1 MEKQEGWV
9 ETVLGHFC
17 FLSTSLVLA
26 LGLWTLVMGDPRAP
40 SLPPVC
46 SQQRRGSCHL
56 GAGMTGCS
64 LLSGPLLFPQAL

>member
-26 LGLWTLVMGDPRAP
+26 LGLWTAT
-40 SLPPVC
+40 SLAEEVA
-46 SQQRRGSCHL
+46 SQQACYP
-56 GAGMTGCS
+56 C
-64 LLSGPLLFPQAL
+64 